1 MFLYIENMYERIEKY
16 VLPKWKE
23 HLSWK
28 YDREESN
35 QTLKPRVDTFWKK
48 ILRDVREFFRIL
60 FRVRFHYLD
69 FKDSKGA
76 LKCVDIMFSELG
88 IPVPDE
94 YKRSMKLFSF
104 IHQSHRMTNNKIFR
118 SSYNDLEDSP
128 FDVIEKYNEKSK
140 RAFMWDIMWSRLFYF
155 VFSNY
160 LSEYLS
166 YTKDKYSSIIP
177 ILVCFL
183 LRWYNKM
190 TENAHLERIS
200 YLLNIQLH
208 TLR

>member
-1 MFLYIENMYERIEKY
+1 MLCQNGNKYLSFKSVNFGIGLSSEPRI
-16 VLPKWKE
+16 
-23 HLSWK
+23 
-28 YDREESN
+28 D
-35 QTLKPRVDTFWKK
+35 TLWKK

-76 LKCVDIMFSELG
+76 LKCIDIMFSELG

-94 YKRSMKLFSF
+94 YKRSTKLFSF
-104 IHQSHRMTNNKIFR
+104 IHQSHRMTNNRIFR
-118 SSYNDLEDSP
+118 SSYNELEDSP

-160 LSEYLS
+160 LSEYCSLINERYNS
-166 YTKDKYSSIIP
+166 KVMM
-177 ILVCFL
+177 LVCVLLRCYSKMWENSHLSRITFL
-183 LRWYNKM
+183 LNEY
-190 TENAHLERIS
+190 
-200 YLLNIQLH
+200 
-208 TLR
+208 